1 MAKGKSKS
9 NGAGK
14 ISMDDIRSSINKA
27 AGQEVAFD
35 LRETNPTE
43 VTQWIPTGSRWLD
56 SIICRGKLAGIPVSK
71 ISEIAGLES
80 TGKSFIA
87 AQVAANAQKMD
98 IDVVYFDS
106 ENALSP
112 TFLQQAGVDLN
123 RFMYLQASSVEFVLE
138 TIENLLAMD
147 DHQWLFIL
155 DSLALTP
162 SLKDIEGDYNPQST
176 IAVKPRILAKGLAK
190 LIQPLAN
197 AQATFLIL
205 NQLKANITM
214 NVAEAMTTPYI
225 TPGGKAAIY
234 AYSLRIWLTKRKA
247 KASFVLDDKG
257 YRIGSEV
264 KVKIE
269 KSRFGT
275 EGRICNFKILWG
287 SDIGVQDEESWLDAI
302 KGSESIKSGGAWY
315 TIVYA
320 DGTTEKFQS
329 SGWLDKLKDPKFR
342 QRVLDIMDEEVI
354 LKFDK
359 RLTDAASYYEEEG
372 ETPSPV
378 VEA

>member
-1 MAKGKSKS
+1 MAKSKVKSDA
-9 NGAGK
+9 AGR
-14 ISMDDIRSSINKA
+14 ISMDDLRASINKS

-56 SIICRGKLAGIPVSK
+56 SIISRGNLAGIPVGK

-80 TGKSFIA
+80 SGKSFIA
-87 AQVAANAQKMD
+87 AQVAANAQKMG

-112 TFLQQAGVDLN
+112 EFLEKAGVDLD
-123 RFMYLQASSVEFVLE
+123 RFMYLQASSIEFVLE
-138 TIENLLAMD
+138 TIEKLLKED
-147 DHQWLFIL
+147 TQWLFIL

-176 IAVKPRILAKGLAK
+176 IAVKPRILAKGLSK
-190 LIQPLAN
+190 LVQPLAN
-197 AQATFLIL
+197 AQAAFLIL
-205 NQLKANITM
+205 NQLKTNITM
-214 NVAEAMTTPYI
+214 NVSEAMTTPWI

-234 AYSLRIWLTKRKA
+234 SYSLRIWLTKRKA

-257 YRIGSEV
+257 YRIGTEV
-264 KVKIE
+264 KAKIE

-287 SDIGVQDEESWLDAI
+287 ADIGVQDEESWLDAI
-302 KGSESIKSGGAWY
+302 KGSEYIKSGGAWY
-315 TIVYA
+315 TMTYA

-329 SGWLDKLKDPKFR
+329 SGWLDKLKDSKFR
-342 QRVLDIMDEEVI
+342 QRVLDILDEEVI

-359 RLTDAASYYEEEG
+359 RLTEAASYYDEEETT
-372 ETPSPV
+372 EEENTES
-378 VEA
+378 